1 MSQHSAS
8 SRRRAS
14 ARRSNFRSIRVEEDA
29 LVRRL
34 RSRHTLWLHGGLM
47 GLITLL
53 VMWGVSTA
61 LRHGGVDSLA
71 LRYALGIGDAGGLLF
86 DPATQGNISR
96 ATAKSVGVRFHELSV
111 YLGTA
116 LFF

>member
-61 LRHGGVDSLA
+61 LRHGGVDARLVDVGAVRPGPLEPVVELLLA
-71 LRYALGIGDAGGLLF
+71 GHPDVLTHLD
-86 DPATQGNISR
+86 
-96 ATAKSVGVRFHELSV
+96 V
-111 YLGTA
+111 
-116 LFF
+116 